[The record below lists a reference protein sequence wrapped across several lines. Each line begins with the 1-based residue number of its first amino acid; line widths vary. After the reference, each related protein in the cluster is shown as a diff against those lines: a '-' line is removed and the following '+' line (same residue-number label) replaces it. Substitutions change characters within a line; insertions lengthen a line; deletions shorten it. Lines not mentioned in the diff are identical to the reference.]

1 MNYVDAT
8 CPLVSK
14 VHREAE
20 HLYKKNIQVLL
31 IGHKNHPEVV
41 GTMGQLPNGSIDL
54 IESLEDA
61 KNPLHK
67 FNYTEEQL
75 KVASIL
81 VENFK
86 KMYKQVGYPKALS
99 YSLDRA
105 LKRKKV

>member
-1 MNYVDAT
+1 MENPQLIKA
-8 CPLVSK
+8 
-14 VHREAE
+14 
-20 HLYKKNIQVLL
+20 YKKSL
-31 IGHKNHPEVV
+31 K
-41 GTMGQLPNGSIDL
+41 T
-54 IESLEDA
+54 IESCQ
-61 KNPLHK
+61 
-67 FNYTEEQL
+67 TEEQL